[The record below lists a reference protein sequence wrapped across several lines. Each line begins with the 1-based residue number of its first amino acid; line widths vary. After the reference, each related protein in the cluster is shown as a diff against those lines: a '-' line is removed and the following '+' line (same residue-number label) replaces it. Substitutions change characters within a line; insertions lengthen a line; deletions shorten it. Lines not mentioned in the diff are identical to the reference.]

1 MTHGG
6 IIKNQR
12 AEQIVRFSALLVPVV
27 LMLYGFMIQYGM
39 VNASS
44 YISDSLFFVV
54 MSSWVL
60 AGSLQFLYPPKNTA
74 GAVLR
79 VGSYH
84 IFAAIYL
91 IFISGFSMPFTV
103 CWVLLFL
110 ATYFFFSD
118 NGLRISI
125 VVFIATAAADT
136 IIHASDTERILN
148 NTFYLLAVLIVGLTA
163 TFITRVHQTDQ
174 HALDETKKE
183 GDLQR
188 DSILTL
194 INNLAEAV
202 ISTDQQGRIRVYN
215 AAVLGLLDTNDN
227 IGGRHIDDI
236 VKLYDEQGSIIRLT
250 KLLKQARSVN
260 RDDTMTMMSADEE
273 MRVEVTYSPIRTDAQ
288 GVAAQGYIII
298 LRDITKTKSLE
309 EERDE
314 FISVVSHELRTPI
327 TVAEGS
333 LSNARLLLDRNDVHN
348 NILKDGLKAAHEQII
363 FLSRM
368 VNDLSTL
375 SRAERGIADEV
386 EVIDIKEL
394 VHTLHSEYSPEA
406 KKKGLVF
413 NLDTH
418 GKLGAVSTSRLYLH
432 ELLQNFITNA
442 IKYTKTGSVTL
453 HVTRKDGVIHFSV
466 KDTGIGISKV
476 DRVKIFDKFYRS
488 EDYRTRETG
497 GTGLGLYV
505 SAKLAKKLGCKI
517 TLTSRLNHGST
528 FSFTLP
534 EFTEK

>member
-6 IIKNQR
+6 IIKNKR

-44 YISDSLFFVV
+44 YVSDSLFFIV

-60 AGSLQFLYPPKNTA
+60 VGSLQFLYPPKSTLDA
-74 GAVLR
+74 ILR

-84 IFAAIYL
+84 VFAATYL
-91 IFISGFSMPFTV
+91 IFISGFSMPFVV

-125 VVFIATAAADT
+125 IVFIATAAADT

-148 NTFYLLAVLIVGLTA
+148 NTFSLLAVLIVGLTA

-202 ISTDQQGRIRVYN
+202 ISTDQQGHIRVYN
-215 AAVLGLLDTNDN
+215 AAVLGLLDTNDS

-236 VKLYDEQGSIIRLT
+236 VRLYDEQGSIIRLT

-348 NILKDGLKAAHEQII
+348 DILKDGLKAAHEQII

-386 EVIDIKEL
+386 EAIDVKEL
-394 VHTLHSEYSPEA
+394 VHTLHNEYSPEA

-418 GKLGAVSTSRLYLH
+418 GKLGTVSTSRLYLH

-453 HVTRKDGVIHFSV
+453 HVVRKDGTIHFSV
-466 KDTGIGISKV
+466 KDTGIGISKA
-476 DRVKIFDKFYRS
+476 DQIKIFDKFYRS

-528 FSFTLP
+528 FSFALP
-534 EFTEK
+534 EYIGK